1 MACDTGDMPKRLKKP
16 HPDPNVAARNVV
28 AAVTNEE
35 TIPTGALSRYMSR
48 LGRKGGLASGAKRM
62 SNLSAATR
70 SEIALRAA
78 TARWERERAK
88 KKAAKKR

>member
-1 MACDTGDMPKRLKKP
+1 MPKRLKKP
-16 HPDPNVAARNVV
+16 SADPNVAARNVV
-28 AAVTNEE
+28 A
-35 TIPTGALSRYMSR
+35 TITGDDEPIPSSALSRYMSQ

-62 SNLSAATR
+62 SNLSSTTR

-78 TARWERERAK
+78 TARWDKERAK